1 MGFWSQGANRM
12 DETRLFSDTHHY
24 SFGNWTSP
32 PFFMRLY
39 RMTILVIFGFK
50 EAQWLTLDIL

>member
-1 MGFWSQGANRM
+1 M

-32 PFFMRLY
+32 PFSMRLNH
-39 RMTILVIFGFK
+39 TILLVIFGFK
-50 EAQWLTLDIL
+50 EAQWLTLDSL